1 MLSGLGAT
9 AGVLHAGRNAHWG
22 GAAGAQQEG
31 AFSVPLRFQTNV
43 SKLCF
48 ALQPLLCSTLWSGKF
63 KSCLLACSSQNMRH
77 LWQAITRAIEAQ
89 DRLVEE
95 AKTGIVE
102 TALGTN
108 EY

>member
-1 MLSGLGAT
+1 M
-9 AGVLHAGRNAHWG
+9 
-22 GAAGAQQEG
+22 
-31 AFSVPLRFQTNV
+31 
-43 SKLCF
+43 
-48 ALQPLLCSTLWSGKF
+48 CSEHRAW
-63 KSCLLACSSQNMRH
+63 RVR
-77 LWQAITRAIEAQ
+77 QAITRAIEAQ

>member
-1 MLSGLGAT
+1 MWGE
-9 AGVLHAGRNAHWG
+9 GRRRA
-22 GAAGAQQEG
+22 
-31 AFSVPLRFQTNV
+31 R
-43 SKLCF
+43 
-48 ALQPLLCSTLWSGKF
+48 
-63 KSCLLACSSQNMRH
+63 
-77 LWQAITRAIEAQ
+77 QAITRAIEAQ

>member
-1 MLSGLGAT
+1 MHPCKT
-9 AGVLHAGRNAHWG
+9 VHQRPHAGLRCLTHAQYWSEG
-22 GAAGAQQEG
+22 GCDLGTCRA
-31 AFSVPLRFQTNV
+31 
-43 SKLCF
+43 
-48 ALQPLLCSTLWSGKF
+48 
-63 KSCLLACSSQNMRH
+63 
-77 LWQAITRAIEAQ
+77 QAITRAIEAQ